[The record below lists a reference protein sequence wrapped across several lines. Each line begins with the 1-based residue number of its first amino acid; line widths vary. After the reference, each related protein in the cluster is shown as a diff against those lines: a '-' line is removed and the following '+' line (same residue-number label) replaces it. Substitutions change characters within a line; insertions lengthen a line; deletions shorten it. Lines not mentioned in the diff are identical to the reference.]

1 MTEQNPNPVVVG
13 VGHEP
18 IDAALAYAVQ
28 EAARAG
34 CGLHLVHA
42 VHVVPSGPE
51 MVLVDITDVERIG
64 RQTLDEANE
73 RATDLAPEGMRITGA
88 LVLGAVVQTIVD
100 EALDARM
107 IVLQHRDLSRMMR
120 AVTRSVSSGVAAH
133 AKVPVVS
140 VPSYWTA
147 DREAQSEHTVSV
159 GVDIPDRSEEIL
171 HAAADAARTRGASLH
186 VLHTWSF
193 PSAYDDII
201 MSRVEHDEWGARAQA
216 EIQQV
221 LDGLG
226 DAMTGVAVTIE
237 ARHAQPADAL
247 IEASKDSELLVVGR
261 HDPLVPFGSHLGPIA
276 RAVLREAEC
285 PVLLANP
292 RSGHRWGSRHS
303 ERHPEVQHS

>member
-18 IDAALAYAVQ
+18 IEAAIAYAVQ
-28 EAARAG
+28 EAGRAG

-51 MVLVDITDVERIG
+51 MMLVDVTDVERIG
-64 RQTLDEANE
+64 RQTLDEALE
-73 RATDLAPEGMRITGA
+73 HARDVAPGGMVVTGA
-88 LVLGAVVQTIVD
+88 LVLGTAVPSLV
-100 EALDARM
+100 EAGEDARM
-107 IVLQHRDLSRMMR
+107 IVLQHRDLTRMMR
-120 AVTRSVSSGVAAH
+120 VVTRSVSSGVAAH

-140 VPSYWTA
+140 VPSYWST
-147 DREAQSEHTVSV
+147 DRQAQAEHTVSV
-159 GVDIPDRSEEIL
+159 GVDIPDRSQEIL
-171 HAAADAARTRGASLH
+171 RVAADAARTRGASLH

-201 MSRVEHDEWGARAQA
+201 MSRVEHDEWGARATA

-292 RSGHRWGSRHS
+292 RTGHRWGGRSA
-303 ERHPEVQHS
+303 EKHPEVQHS